1 MRNRND
7 RSWGALFVGP
17 VMLLVGLYLVYPT
30 ISTIYLSFLDRRSE
44 QFVGLANYI
53 NVFTSGETLTALRNN
68 LLWLVV
74 FTAGTVI
81 LGLTLA
87 ILADRVKYEAV
98 AKSVIFL
105 PMAISFAG
113 AGVIWKFVYA
123 YNPPGIEQIGLLN
136 QVVTSLGLEP
146 VGWLI
151 AKPWINNLALVAVG
165 IWIWTGFCMV
175 IISAA
180 YKGIPREL
188 LESARVDGAN
198 EWQVFRGISLPSL
211 APTLAVVT
219 TTMVINVLKVF
230 DIVYV
235 MTNGNFDT
243 EVMANRMYKEMF
255 AFRNYGQASA
265 IATLL
270 FLAILPLM
278 LISIKRFQGQE
289 AKR

>member
-198 EWQVFRGISLPSL
+198 EWHVFRGISLPSL

>member
-17 VMLLVGLYLVYPT
+17 VVLLVGLYLVYPT